1 MEERCRKTLF
11 YQIFVGTLYTI
22 TVIEENN
29 STLVAQAT
37 EQKCQALQFILYR
50 TFHLIYMHTIRNLI
64 FIHTVIYLFYPAHVY
79 EMRNFLCLGSR
90 KQEMS
95 TQARQ
100 RLDQSVHFVLKTHL
114 QTLVKLINNQVFDVI
129 WRKISLIQMIIET
142 TWSSKYNLRTNL
154 FHHAMLIHRSTTAI
168 ASHRTQTAAHILQY
182 VSRLQSE
189 FPTRSYHHRLCLVI
203 SSIYKLGKRQKI
215 SQCLATTCWRKY
227 HHILVP
233 VQDCLHGILLH
244 IIELNAQFI

>member
-1 MEERCRKTLF
+1 M
-11 YQIFVGTLYTI
+11 YT
-22 TVIEENN
+22 V
-29 STLVAQAT
+29 
-37 EQKCQALQFILYR
+37 
-50 TFHLIYMHTIRNLI
+50 RNLI

-79 EMRNFLCLGSR
+79 EMRNLLRLGSR

-100 RLDQSVHFVLKTHL
+100 RLDQSAHFVLEAHL
-114 QTLVKLINNQVFDVI
+114 QTLVKLINHQVFYMI

-154 FHHAMLIHRSTTAI
+154 FHHAMLIHRSTTTI

-215 SQCLATTCWRKY
+215 SQCLATTCWRK
-227 HHILVP
+227 
-233 VQDCLHGILLH
+233 
-244 IIELNAQFI
+244 